1 MNGPNNIDHEYYP
14 NIGFN
19 TSADFHVYR
28 VEWYPDHMT
37 WIVDG
42 KPVRTVNKADTYD
55 GKLAEYIYP
64 MEVWL
69 LFNYLLLFELSY
81 FVKCWMTDLHQLC
94 RYLAWR

>member
-1 MNGPNNIDHEYYP
+1 MYGPSNIDHEYYP

-42 KPVRTVNKADTYD
+42 KTVRTVNKADTYSSTSS
-55 GKLAEYIYP
+55 GSEYMYP
-64 MEVWL
+64 MEVRS
-69 LFNYLLLFELSY
+69 LF
-81 FVKCWMTDLHQLC
+81 QLDSSI
-94 RYLAWR
+94 